1 MKCTPTK
8 WVQFTS
14 QVMDGFKFRQQTL
27 GEKDGWATL
36 AKGAK
41 KRGVKMKSKQKM
53 GDCASSISVFLNSHH
68 LSSRTVFLLLI

>member
-36 AKGAK
+36 AKEAK
-41 KRGVKMKSKQKM
+41 KKGLKMKSKQKM
-53 GDCASSISVFLNSHH
+53 GDCAS
-68 LSSRTVFLLLI
+68 